1 MKLTIGALAHVDA
14 GKTTLSESILYKT
27 NTLRKKGRVDNKD
40 SFLDFNSIEKEKG
53 ITVFNKQANFKYK
66 DKDYIYIDTPGH
78 NDLDYESNRAIS
90 ILDCAIVLIS
100 AIEDIPIDTI
110 KKFNNL
116 LNYNIPIIIFVNKMD
131 ISSFSKEDILT
142 NIQNKLS
149 KDAIEYTKTNEF
161 ISLMSEDLLDTYLNT
176 NSIDANIV
184 SQYFSNNTFFP
195 VFFGSALKDE
205 GINEL
210 LDYINTYVNSDY
222 KQDDQLN
229 TYIYK
234 ISNDYSYIK
243 VLSGMLL
250 NKTSFG
256 EYKINEMYEVS
267 GNTYLPITCAM
278 AGDIIAVKGL
288 KQIPIGTYLPS
299 FNKEELFKMPTLTY
313 RILSD
318 LDANEL
324 FKKAEP
330 IINEFPE
337 LDIKLDKNNIY
348 IELNGEL
355 HATIVSKLFKDR
367 LGIDVTFSDPIIRYK
382 ETINQTMYGVGHF
395 EPLRHYAEVIVNLK
409 PYDNGIK
416 INTLIDNSYTNTL
429 VSYLRNYT
437 IRGILTNSPL
447 TNIEID
453 IVDIKTH
460 PKHTEG
466 GDLIQATKRAIR
478 QALSKIDSILLEP
491 FYLVSIDTNVENIN
505 EIISYLT
512 QNKCVY
518 SISDNTI
525 ITKIALSSVNA
536 IITGL
541 RSKLK
546 GQLSFSIEDTVY
558 DECDNAED
566 IINKRNYDYRSD
578 MINPAGSVF
587 CKSGAGHYVE
597 PEDVESNMHLN
608 LTDYFK
614 TESTQKTTHNKV
626 KISDD
631 ELNRVWNSLYK
642 PRPRY
647 IEKKKDVSE
656 TYDNHKK
663 ASTKPL
669 LYLIDGYNLM
679 YFLDEE
685 NAINN
690 LLSAREN
697 IINLVCDYAGYVAA
711 DVILVFDAYKTDMVK
726 SEIVKQDN
734 ITVVYTK
741 RKQTADNYIEHKSKE
756 LSDIYK
762 ITVVTSDA
770 MEQLRVYANNAS
782 LISSREF
789 LQRYNNLR
797 KNNTKLNNAFKYKP
811 FEDIKDLLEDEETN
825 D

>member
-1 MKLTIGALAHVDA
+1 M
-14 GKTTLSESILYKT
+14 
-27 NTLRKKGRVDNKD
+27 
-40 SFLDFNSIEKEKG
+40 
-53 ITVFNKQANFKYK
+53 
-66 DKDYIYIDTPGH
+66 
-78 NDLDYESNRAIS
+78 
-90 ILDCAIVLIS
+90 
-100 AIEDIPIDTI
+100 
-110 KKFNNL
+110 
-116 LNYNIPIIIFVNKMD
+116 
-131 ISSFSKEDILT
+131 
-142 NIQNKLS
+142 
-149 KDAIEYTKTNEF
+149 
-161 ISLMSEDLLDTYLNT
+161 
-176 NSIDANIV
+176 
-184 SQYFSNNTFFP
+184 
-195 VFFGSALKDE
+195 
-205 GINEL
+205 
-210 LDYINTYVNSDY
+210 
-222 KQDDQLN
+222 
-229 TYIYK
+229 
-234 ISNDYSYIK
+234 
-243 VLSGMLL
+243 
-250 NKTSFG
+250 
-256 EYKINEMYEVS
+256 
-267 GNTYLPITCAM
+267 
-278 AGDIIAVKGL
+278 
-288 KQIPIGTYLPS
+288 
-299 FNKEELFKMPTLTY
+299 
-313 RILSD
+313 
-318 LDANEL
+318 
-324 FKKAEP
+324 
-330 IINEFPE
+330 
-337 LDIKLDKNNIY
+337 
-348 IELNGEL
+348 
-355 HATIVSKLFKDR
+355 
-367 LGIDVTFSDPIIRYK
+367 
-382 ETINQTMYGVGHF
+382 
-395 EPLRHYAEVIVNLK
+395 
-409 PYDNGIK
+409 
-416 INTLIDNSYTNTL
+416 
-429 VSYLRNYT
+429 
-437 IRGILTNSPL
+437 
-447 TNIEID
+447 
-453 IVDIKTH
+453 
-460 PKHTEG
+460 
-466 GDLIQATKRAIR
+466 
-478 QALSKIDSILLEP
+478 
-491 FYLVSIDTNVENIN
+491 VSIDTNVENIN

-558 DECDNAED
+558 DECDNAEE

-614 TESTQKTTHNKV
+614 TESTQKITHNKV

-631 ELNRVWNSLYK
+631 ELSRVWNSLYK